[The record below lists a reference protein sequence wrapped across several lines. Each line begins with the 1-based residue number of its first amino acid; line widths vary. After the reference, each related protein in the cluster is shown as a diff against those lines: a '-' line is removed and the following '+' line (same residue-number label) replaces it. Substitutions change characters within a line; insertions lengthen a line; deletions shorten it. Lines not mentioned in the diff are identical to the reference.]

1 MIRQRFT
8 ITIEV
13 ETENDESISIID
25 IDEAAH
31 ECLKF
36 EDFVVHHDRG
46 KQADVGVIIGCVVD
60 EVKDHG
66 WPKVIS

>member
-13 ETENDESISIID
+13 ETENDEPISIID

-31 ECLKF
+31 DCLNF
-36 EDFVVHHDRG
+36 EDFVVHQDGG
-46 KQADVGVIIGCVVD
+46 KQANVGVIIACVVD

-66 WPKVIS
+66 WPKVIR